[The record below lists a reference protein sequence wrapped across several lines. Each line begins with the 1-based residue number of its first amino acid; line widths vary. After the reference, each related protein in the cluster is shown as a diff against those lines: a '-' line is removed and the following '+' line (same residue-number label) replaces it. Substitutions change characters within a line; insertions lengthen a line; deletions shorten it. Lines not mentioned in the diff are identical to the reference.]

1 MRPSIAVCAYSQV
14 GTRCLEALL
23 ECGANVAALF
33 THEDNPSENLWFRT
47 PDKVALKAGIPVIR
61 HSLRSCEGIE
71 AFGRI
76 KPQMLLS
83 FYYRD
88 MIPDEILNTL
98 PLGAFNVHGSLLPRY
113 RGRVSVHWAIIMG
126 ESRTGATLHVMTP
139 KPDDG
144 PIVDQEEIPILFED
158 TSKDVMERLAE
169 GAYRLVKRALPS
181 LENRSFRAVEQDHS
195 KASYFGGRS
204 PKDGLIRW
212 DQEDSLGAY
221 HMVRALT
228 DPYPGAFSF
237 SPQGEKLM
245 IWRGYPIP
253 EKASP
258 KCQPGTVTEDPEGY
272 LLVRCAFGALRVL
285 EAEIS
290 GRRGHPLET
299 PMGDMIGQRL
309 RNAADS
315 D

>member
-23 ECGANVAALF
+23 ECGAHVAALF
-33 THEDNPSENLWFRT
+33 THQDNPSENLWFRT
-47 PDKVALKAGIPVIR
+47 PDRVAQAAGIPIIR
-61 HSLRSCEGIE
+61 HSLRSREGIE
-71 AFGRI
+71 EFRRLS
-76 KPQMLLS
+76 PHMLLS

-88 MIPDEILNTL
+88 MIPGELFKDL
-98 PLGAFNVHGSLLPRY
+98 PWGAFNLHGSLLPRY

-139 KPDDG
+139 RPDDG
-144 PIVDQEEIPILFED
+144 PIVDQEEIPIHFHD

-181 LENRSFRAVEQDHS
+181 LENRSFQAKEQDHS
-195 KASYFGGRS
+195 KATYFSGRS
-204 PKDGLIRW
+204 PKDGIIRW
-212 DQEDSLGAY
+212 EEEDSLGAY

-237 SPQGEKLM
+237 TPGGEKLM
-245 IWRGYPIP
+245 IWRAYPVP

-258 KCQPGTVTEDPEGY
+258 KCPPGTVTEDPEGY
-272 LLVRCAFGALRVL
+272 LLIRCAFGALRVI
-285 EAEIS
+285 EAELS
-290 GRRGHPLET
+290 GHRGHPLST
-299 PMGDMIGQRL
+299 PMRALVGLRL
-309 RNAADS
+309 RDAMNS